1 MDSLDIDVWG
11 LEPKGSVFP
20 SARRWISGLDYPI
33 HKVMPAGVPLGS
45 AAQNTRARRSQN
57 EFAAASLI
65 NKLKRWILLRAVLQ
79 TA

>member
-1 MDSLDIDVWG
+1 MDL
-11 LEPKGSVFP
+11 
-20 SARRWISGLDYPI
+20 ALDYPI

-45 AAQNTRARRSQN
+45 AAQNTRPRRSQN